1 MTGENIGKNR
11 AVPRAPSLYESPAIS
26 RPRLKDWLG
35 RILCALHVPWNHFG
49 ARLNDFS
56 CIGGVRMEGQSYMLA
71 FMYSPYNGIFI
82 A

>member
-26 RPRLKDWLG
+26 RQRLKDWLG
-35 RILCALHVPWNHFG
+35 RFTCRGIILSKAY
-49 ARLNDFS
+49 DFS